1 MKKLKKKTKI
11 FQTFSSDEI
20 QNFSCEIQEF
30 KEIENQG
37 QFTGLLVNMQTSNSA
52 KGVYRFQKGSMKLN
66 DGKKLFLQYNHYGNI
81 LPVGTLVGEETEK
94 GFEVVGQFH
103 LSKDDNGNYINPEAV
118 KLYSLMKEMK
128 INFEMSVGGAITEYK
143 EVIENGKF
151 FIDIYKFEAY
161 EGSLTPKGAV
171 KGSKV
176 TKVFNE
182 NIGGKKM
189 DEKQLELLLKG
200 ILENFKGD
208 LLKAGTPEELQ
219 KLPEQFKDLEA
230 TFDKV
235 KENLEAD
242 LKESFS
248 KQINEL
254 NDVIK
259 GLKADFKATPKA
271 VSIAEQFAAMI
282 EETEKNGASVEV
294 VFKPSTEINFSAEN
308 TGSSTGK
315 AIVKTEY
322 VNKILERIQEAN
334 PVLKDIDFI
343 SIADGSLT
351 IPREVAG
358 LPETGWVGESEE
370 RTETSTTKIDNVTIP
385 LYQLYALPAVTN
397 KLLATNFVGYANFL
411 LKRIEYALSLT
422 LANAVFSGTGVN
434 MPLGILKDPKVTQQK
449 EIDTTDDASF
459 VDSIIDIYYSVRE
472 EIAKKAKWHLTRET
486 WARISKLKNT
496 RKDFYITD
504 LNTGNSRTLMSR
516 PVEFVESEKAEIKGI
531 DVANPT
537 TDVVAVFAAL
547 SEAMM
552 GIQNDKMTMRLEA
565 KLTSKGLTKF
575 YIEKGVGVGVQLPEY
590 IVKVV
595 KKA

>member
-1 MKKLKKKTKI
+1 M
-11 FQTFSSDEI
+11 D
-20 QNFSCEIQEF
+20 
-30 KEIENQG
+30 KE
-37 QFTGLLVNMQTSNSA
+37 
-52 KGVYRFQKGSMKLN
+52 
-66 DGKKLFLQYNHYGNI
+66 
-81 LPVGTLVGEETEK
+81 
-94 GFEVVGQFH
+94 
-103 LSKDDNGNYINPEAV
+103 
-118 KLYSLMKEMK
+118 
-128 INFEMSVGGAITEYK
+128 
-143 EVIENGKF
+143 
-151 FIDIYKFEAY
+151 
-161 EGSLTPKGAV
+161 
-171 KGSKV
+171 
-176 TKVFNE
+176 
-182 NIGGKKM
+182 
-189 DEKQLELLLKG
+189 QLELLLKG

-219 KLPEQFKDLEA
+219 KLPEQFKELVA
-230 TFDKV
+230 TFDGM

-248 KQINEL
+248 KQIEEL

-259 GLKADFKATPKA
+259 GLKADFKATPKE
-271 VSIAEQFAAMI
+271 VTIAEQFAAMI
-282 EETEKNGASVEV
+282 EETEKSGASVEV
-294 VFKPSTEINFSAEN
+294 VFKPNTEINFSAEN
-308 TGSSTGK
+308 TESSTGK

-334 PVLKDIDFI
+334 PVLADINFI
-343 SIADGSLT
+343 SIVDGSLT

-411 LKRIEYALSLT
+411 LKRVEYALSLT

-449 EIDTTDDASF
+449 EIDTTDDATF

-531 DVANPT
+531 DVASPT

-552 GIQNDKMTMRLEA
+552 GIQNDKMTMRLED

-575 YIEKGVGVGVQLPEY
+575 YIEKGVGLGVQLPEY

-595 KKA
+595 KKHN